1 MEVVEELVAAEER
14 SLRAGEA
21 VQVTLADYMHHGWY
35 LRRQAEQSPQLGLS
49 SLRTGSYGVVMHGP
63 PA

>member
-21 VQVTLADYMHHGWY
+21 VQVSLTLPGSMRPGSDPDPDPRPY
-35 LRRQAEQSPQLGLS
+35 QGLKIA
-49 SLRTGSYGVVMHGP
+49 RCCVDGGR
-63 PA
+63 